1 MKNFTAGFKAFFL
14 GLVPTLCLF
23 AGIWGCFAV
32 WVNSQSA
39 FMPNTVPL
47 AVEQVSLREYQV
59 SVFGEKT
66 TVTLPELPGKSLLSQ
81 YPALIPRELR
91 LLAFAMG
98 EAEAYL
104 ARLPF

>member
-1 MKNFTAGFKAFFL
+1 MKRFTAGCRAFFL

-23 AGIWGCFAV
+23 ASIWGCFTV
-32 WVNSQSA
+32 WIHSQSA
-39 FMPNTVPL
+39 FLPSTVPL

-66 TVTLPELPGKSLLSQ
+66 TVALPELPGKAFLSQ
-81 YPALIPRELR
+81 HPALIPRELR
-91 LLAFAMG
+91 LLAFAIG

-104 ARLPF
+104 AQLPF